1 MISTIIRDKSVINI
15 YAINIF
21 IILNYYLHKV
31 IIISYYKLCDF
42 PGGSVVK
49 KQKQKQTCLP
59 LQAMQE
65 MQAQVL
71 GRHYP
76 LE

>member
-1 MISTIIRDKSVINI
+1 MISRIMREKSVVNI
-15 YAINIF
+15 YAMNIF

-31 IIISYYKLCDF
+31 KIISYYKLCDF

-49 KQKQKQTCLP
+49 NMPDTAGP
-59 LQAMQE
+59 QE
-65 MQAQVL
+65 MQAQFP
-71 GRHYP
+71 GRDYP